1 MLFVT
6 GGAGFIGSSFVLEV
20 LARTDERVVNVD
32 KLTYAASVDNVHS
45 IPEAG
50 RHTLIVADICDAG
63 LMSDLLMRHKPRA
76 VVHFAAETHVDRSI
90 AGPGLF
96 VQTNVVGT
104 QVLLDSAC
112 AYYSTLSG
120 DLRARFRF
128 LHVST
133 DEVYGSLGLGDAP
146 FTESSPY
153 APSSPY
159 AASKAAADHLVR
171 AYHRTYGLPTLTTN
185 CSNNYGPRQYPEK
198 LIPFTIRQ
206 ALAGQPLTVYGD
218 GRNVRDWL
226 HVEDHCRALR
236 AVLDQGRPGRTYN
249 IGGGAER
256 DNLSLVRQVCRLLDR
271 MTPRSAGPY
280 EELITFVP
288 DRPGHD
294 LRYAMDTTRIRD
306 EIGWS
311 PVIGFEDGLE
321 RTVAWYLQA
330 AGRAAARVSG

>member
-32 KLTYAASVDNVHS
+32 KLTYAGSADNVQS

-63 LMSDLLMRHKPRA
+63 LMRELLMRHKPRA
-76 VVHFAAETHVDRSI
+76 VIHFAAETHVDRSI
-90 AGPGLF
+90 AGPGIF

-104 QVLLDSAC
+104 QVLLDAAC
-112 AYYSTLSG
+112 AYYSSLSE
-120 DLRARFRF
+120 DLRAGFRF

-133 DEVYGSLGLGDAP
+133 DEVYGSLGLGDPA
-146 FTESSPY
+146 FTETSPY
-153 APSSPY
+153 APNSPY
-159 AASKAAADHLVR
+159 AASKAASDHLVR

-198 LIPFTIRQ
+198 LIPFTIRR

-236 AVLDQGRPGRTYN
+236 AVLDKGRPGRAYN

-256 DNLSLVRQVCRLLDR
+256 DNLTLVRQVCRLLDR
-271 MTPRSAGPY
+271 MKPRSAGRY

-294 LRYAMDTTRIRD
+294 LRYAMDTTRIRA

-311 PVIGFEDGLE
+311 PAIGFDDGLE
-321 RTVAWYLQA
+321 RTVAWYMQA
-330 AGRAAARVSG
+330 SGRAAARAG

>member
-32 KLTYAASVDNVHS
+32 KLTYAASADNVQS

-63 LMSDLLMRHKPRA
+63 LMRELLMRHKPRA

-90 AGPGLF
+90 AGPGVF

-104 QVLLDSAC
+104 QILLDSAC
-112 AYYSTLSG
+112 AYYASLSG
-120 DLRARFRF
+120 DLRAGFRF

-133 DEVYGSLGLGDAP
+133 DEVYGSLGFGDSP

-153 APSSPY
+153 APNSPY
-159 AASKAAADHLVR
+159 AASKAASDHLVR

-271 MTPRSAGPY
+271 MKPRSAGRY

-294 LRYAMDTTRIRD
+294 LRYAMDTTRIRA

-311 PVIGFEDGLE
+311 PSIGFEDGLE

-330 AGRAAARVSG
+330 SGRTAARAG